1 MIRLAIVSTHP
12 VQYYAPLFRRLSEF
26 EDLKVRVFY
35 GWKTGTE
42 GKYDPGFDRDVQWD
56 IPLLQ
61 GYNHTFVK
69 NESSDPGTH
78 HFRGLVN
85 PSLPAKI
92 EGWNADAVLVFGWA
106 WQSHLRTIFH
116 FSGRRPVLFRGDST
130 LIDEA
135 PGIRQIVRRLCL
147 RSVYHFIDHA
157 FYVGSLNRAYF
168 QAHGLTNDQLHW
180 VPHAVENSRFTD
192 PDGRTENRAM
202 EWLQELSIP
211 LESTVFLFAG
221 KLSAKKGIDLLLQA
235 FEQLD
240 TPEAHLVVVGS
251 GPLEDYL
258 RRNLTN
264 RIHFLG
270 FQNQSKMP
278 TVYKLCDVFV
288 IPSRGPGETW
298 GLAVNEAMASG
309 KAVVASA
316 RVGCSPDLVN
326 DGKNG
331 FTFTSESVEELTDR
345 LAQFTHDSTL
355 ADKMGQASQEIINCW
370 SIEKAANLTLNYL
383 RAIL

>member
-1 MIRLAIVSTHP
+1 
-12 VQYYAPLFRRLSEF
+12 
-26 EDLKVRVFY
+26 
-35 GWKTGTE
+35 
-42 GKYDPGFDRDVQWD
+42 
-56 IPLLQ
+56 
-61 GYNHTFVK
+61 
-69 NESSDPGTH
+69 
-78 HFRGLVN
+78 
-85 PSLPAKI
+85 
-92 EGWNADAVLVFGWA
+92 
-106 WQSHLRTIFH
+106 
-116 FSGRRPVLFRGDST
+116 
-130 LIDEA
+130 
-135 PGIRQIVRRLCL
+135 
-147 RSVYHFIDHA
+147 
-157 FYVGSLNRAYF
+157 
-168 QAHGLTNDQLHW
+168 
-180 VPHAVENSRFTD
+180 
-192 PDGRTENRAM
+192 M